1 MPDFEL
7 LDSQSTHHHLPI
19 SKKIHQETF
28 FLSHCMFLPLVPSRP
43 SHGSRGTRRC
53 STRWPRR
60 TSTLSSIGSSKGE
73 TVTLHGATRRTGSP
87 SSRRPRSPK
96 RSTTMLNH
104 TWIKGRFTVA
114 LKTKLNSK
122 KKYFRCFQV
131 AAAAAVQLFSLWLIT
146 IHSDSNKIYN
156 RISMPQNYFS
166 PSDNL
171 VR

>member
-1 MPDFEL
+1 MRPWYRIVSYRIEKKTLISYRFR
-7 LDSQSTHHHLPI
+7 I
-19 SKKIHQETF
+19 GSKKS
-28 FLSHCMFLPLVPSRP
+28 LSLFIGP
-43 SHGSRGTRRC
+43 GTRRC

-60 TSTLSSIGSSKGE
+60 TSTLSSIGSSKGG

-122 KKYFRCFQV
+122 TKKYFRCFQA
-131 AAAAAVQLFSLWLIT
+131 AAAAAVKLFSLWLIT

>member
-1 MPDFEL
+1 MTPL
-7 LDSQSTHHHLPI
+7 ISATSTHWSWSRNLCLCRRPRTRCGWRPSTWLMTSTSRTTRGRVAMNVSTHRKL
-19 SKKIHQETF
+19 KMWCLRRT
-28 FLSHCMFLPLVPSRP
+28 LCAPSRP

-122 KKYFRCFQV
+122 KKIF
-131 AAAAAVQLFSLWLIT
+131 
-146 IHSDSNKIYN
+146 
-156 RISMPQNYFS
+156 
-166 PSDNL
+166 
-171 VR
+171 